1 MIDATSVT
9 RRWSFDGGAQRG
21 PAAAGANQLRCHTAD
36 AGAFPGAPKNTS
48 QEMSPGRGVAAL
60 TCESPLSGAVTPHKL
75 AEIMKNTTK
84 LTLALRAHSIRNL
97 TAAELRASPTA
108 AKRGPFLPPRLHCAA
123 DGPALTN

>member
-1 MIDATSVT
+1 
-9 RRWSFDGGAQRG
+9 
-21 PAAAGANQLRCHTAD
+21 
-36 AGAFPGAPKNTS
+36 
-48 QEMSPGRGVAAL
+48 
-60 TCESPLSGAVTPHKL
+60 
-75 AEIMKNTTK
+75 MKNTTK